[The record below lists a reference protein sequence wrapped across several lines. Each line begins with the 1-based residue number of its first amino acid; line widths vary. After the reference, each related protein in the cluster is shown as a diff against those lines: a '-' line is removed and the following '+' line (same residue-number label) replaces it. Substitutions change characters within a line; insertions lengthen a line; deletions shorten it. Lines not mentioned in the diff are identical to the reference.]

1 MHVFWGVSEEKGEFF
16 LEGTWFGGLD
26 TGEEMSILG
35 HGHGSRD
42 LDAQPCTAMHSHVQ
56 PCSSVLGKKERKGLA
71 AGSVIVIVCYRFI
84 GWVCPITCNSQYIN
98 NNYLFLNKAFTNQRH
113 PLLQVLG

>member
-1 MHVFWGVSEEKGEFF
+1 MCVYVMHVFWGVSEEKGEFF

-42 LDAQPCTAMHSHVQ
+42 LDAQPCTAMHSHATAWKEKDWQ
-56 PCSSVLGKKERKGLA
+56 LEVL
-71 AGSVIVIVCYRFI
+71 
-84 GWVCPITCNSQYIN
+84 
-98 NNYLFLNKAFTNQRH
+98 
-113 PLLQVLG
+113 